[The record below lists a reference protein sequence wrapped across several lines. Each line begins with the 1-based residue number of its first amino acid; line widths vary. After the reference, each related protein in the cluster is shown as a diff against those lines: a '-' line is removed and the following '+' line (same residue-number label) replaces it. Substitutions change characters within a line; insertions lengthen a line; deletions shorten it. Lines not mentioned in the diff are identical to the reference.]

1 MHSVVSKR
9 RLGVPLD
16 MSRIAPEYTG
26 SDLSDHSITA
36 DVLLREEPDDE
47 EEEDEDDGGD
57 KEEDDDDDG
66 ERDEGY
72 SE

>member
-16 MSRIAPEYTG
+16 MSRIAPEYPG

-47 EEEDEDDGGD
+47 EEEDEDDE
-57 KEEDDDDDG
+57 KEGDDDNDE

>member
-16 MSRIAPEYTG
+16 MSRIAPEYPG

-47 EEEDEDDGGD
+47 DEEDEGGD
-57 KEEDDDDDG
+57 KEEEDDDDE